1 MLLDSMNQM
10 MTYQLLSKTRLKR
23 RRKIERSPTNQ
34 SRQLALRSWN
44 KEVSNS
50 FPTSHKLLKEEEEV
64 VVKHPEVE
72 AEAEVVVTVEEIEE
86 VEEEEEVAEEA
97 EVVIDQER
105 EEPTLMETQSNLPTD
120 QEEMVQLR
128 AEEVTEK
135 INLAEVE
142 EEEERTVT
150 EEVALEPTKL
160 LFISKRAK
168 TSLKKKRP
176 LRLLNQNQL
185 LRWKPS
191 VYQLTISLQ
200 AKPRPQER
208 KPELLKVSRVPKLK
222 LLQVKRFI
230 KLQSSRRDSLLTTLR
245 LLMLQS
251 TPCSDSKPEV
261 TMMYHQE
268 VAEEETEVEEEEEP
282 RVAVAEDKMPS
293 KPLELPTTISQLC
306 EHEDLL
312 DLDQKCCLIH
322 QCSINGV

>member
-1 MLLDSMNQM
+1 M
-10 MTYQLLSKTRLKR
+10 
-23 RRKIERSPTNQ
+23 
-34 SRQLALRSWN
+34 
-44 KEVSNS
+44 
-50 FPTSHKLLKEEEEV
+50 

-135 INLAEVE
+135 INLAEVA

-168 TSLKKKRP
+168 TSSKKKRP

-191 VYQLTISLQ
+191 VSPLTISLQ
-200 AKPRPQER
+200 AKPRPKER

-222 LLQVKRFI
+222 LLPVKRFI